1 MIRGDSVDLDD
12 AIDQAFPGAKLSV
25 PIPEETATFALSF
38 PDLPKREFGAHE
50 LSDGTLQYLALMG
63 ALLAYRLPGFIA
75 LNEPET
81 SLHPRLLPALAKLI
95 VNAAKRTQIW
105 VVTHSQELADAIAEE
120 SGVLPRQVIR
130 RDGSTWL
137 EGLTLS
143 GDFEEDL

>member
-1 MIRGDSVDLDD
+1 
-12 AIDQAFPGAKLSV
+12 
-25 PIPEETATFALSF
+25 
-38 PDLPKREFGAHE
+38 
-50 LSDGTLQYLALMG
+50 
-63 ALLAYRLPGFIA
+63 
-75 LNEPET
+75 
-81 SLHPRLLPALAKLI
+81 LPALARLI

-120 SGVLPRQVIR
+120 SGVLPRQVVR